1 MTKAKPKTPVVNC
14 RNRTEE
20 QCRQISETL
29 KESYAK
35 GKRFRRAGFPKTV
48 EPKK

>member
-14 RNRTEE
+14 RNRTAE
-20 QCRQISETL
+20 QCKQISETL

-35 GKRFRRAGFPKTV
+35 GRRFRRAGFPKTA